1 MNREAYSAALADR
14 NVRAFLRVIR
24 EGESSQDEQAYRWL
38 FGSKRSNPKLFG
50 NFADHPRIKTYEAW
64 DGQFIANGK
73 LDFTTAAGAYQILA
87 STWDRIQK
95 RHPLPDFSPASQDEA
110 AVYLIDG
117 RGALAD
123 VLAGNIE
130 AAIVKLRHEWASLPG
145 AAHNQP
151 KQKLDRAL
159 EVYREYGG
167 VLRPVDTPAPVE
179 DRSVPY
185 ATEPASPPASPTT
198 VKGATMSPFVV
209 PLISVLIDKI
219 PEVARLFSSGSAVAE
234 RNIEAAEVL
243 AGVVKDAIG
252 ARNEQEAVEI
262 ISSDPGA
269 IDQAREAV
277 RRNFFELLE
286 AKEKSVAAARQ
297 HMTSYMQIKD
307 VRTVLGRFT
316 FPELLALIMIVIS
329 ATGAGFVLLGGDF
342 SMELKG
348 AVITTILIGGFVGV
362 REFFFGSSPVEQ
374 ANNEAVRQAQ
384 QR

>member
-1 MNREAYSAALADR
+1 
-14 NVRAFLRVIR
+14 
-24 EGESSQDEQAYRWL
+24 
-38 FGSKRSNPKLFG
+38 
-50 NFADHPRIKTYEAW
+50 
-64 DGQFIANGK
+64 
-73 LDFTTAAGAYQILA
+73 
-87 STWDRIQK
+87 
-95 RHPLPDFSPASQDEA
+95 
-110 AVYLIDG
+110 
-117 RGALAD
+117 
-123 VLAGNIE
+123 
-130 AAIVKLRHEWASLPG
+130 
-145 AAHNQP
+145 
-151 KQKLDRAL
+151 
-159 EVYREYGG
+159 
-167 VLRPVDTPAPVE
+167 
-179 DRSVPY
+179 
-185 ATEPASPPASPTT
+185 
-198 VKGATMSPFVV
+198 MSPFVM
-209 PLISVLIDKI
+209 PLISVLMDKI

-297 HMTSYMQIKD
+297 HMTSYIQVKD

-329 ATGAGFVLLGGDF
+329 ATGAGFVLWGGDF

-374 ANNEAVRQAQ
+374 ANNDAVQQAA
-384 QR
+384 RK